1 MFTRLSNTYKFS
13 RLIKVASYLRRKG
26 SKMVRVKSFQRKLTI
41 EQKSKLRE
49 TFFNF
54 IYSGT
59 VTEDEFTKAFTGE
72 SKEEFLKELLTTK

>member
-1 MFTRLSNTYKFS
+1 MTLYLFN
-13 RLIKVASYLRRKG
+13 RLIRVATYLRKSG
-26 SKMVRVKSFQRKLTI
+26 NKTIRVKSFQRKLTI

>member
-1 MFTRLSNTYKFS
+1 MTLYLFN
-13 RLIKVASYLRRKG
+13 RLIRVATYLRKSG
-26 SKMVRVKSFQRKLTI
+26 NKTISVKSFQRKLTI

-72 SKEEFLKELLTTK
+72 SKEEFLKELLTAK